1 MTSRV
6 IAAAVALTLS
16 AVASADEWKMSV
28 TPYLWATDVG
38 IDLTVKDFELVDET
52 IPFEDLLEDLETVAQ
67 VRFEAVRGEHGL
79 AIDLFD
85 VNLADDNDRMPLP
98 DGSGGELVLDTQI
111 GMTILDVAGVY
122 DPEGDGNGLAFI
134 YGARVINQ
142 REEIDAEIEL
152 GGESGG
158 TTSYDADDTFV
169 DGLIGVRYVKQLPG
183 RFSYEM
189 AADVSTGDTQL
200 TWSVAPTIGYTFGT
214 RDQYR
219 LTAGYRKMVVDF
231 NTAESVDMD
240 MTLSGFLV
248 GFRFAF

>member
-1 MTSRV
+1 V

-38 IDLTVKDFELVDET
+38 IDLTVKDLELVDET

-67 VRFEAVRGEHGL
+67 VRFEAVRGKHGL

-85 VNLADDNDRMPLP
+85 VNLADDNDRVPLS

-152 GGESGG
+152 GGEGGG
-158 TTSYDADDTFV
+158 TTSYNADDTFV
-169 DGLIGVRYVKQLPG
+169 DGLIGALYVKQLPG

-200 TWSVAPTIGYTFGT
+200 TWSVAPTFGYTFGA